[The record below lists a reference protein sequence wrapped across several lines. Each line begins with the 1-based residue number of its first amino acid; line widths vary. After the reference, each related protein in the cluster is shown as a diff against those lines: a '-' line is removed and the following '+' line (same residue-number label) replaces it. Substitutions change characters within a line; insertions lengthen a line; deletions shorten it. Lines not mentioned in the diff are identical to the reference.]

1 MHVIIVISEQTKT
14 TVATTIQRKSYQISK
29 RVAVFQ
35 SIAFQMCMVQSFEVT
50 NPILADIMSLPQ
62 DSNTANRSSYH
73 SLNHSQ
79 CSDYSKCDD

>member
-1 MHVIIVISEQTKT
+1 
-14 TVATTIQRKSYQISK
+14 
-29 RVAVFQ
+29 
-35 SIAFQMCMVQSFEVT
+35 MVQSFEVT
-50 NPILADIMSLPQ
+50 NPILADITSLPQ